1 MLLDN
6 IKKSL
11 GATSPGVRTA
21 GVTLIGTL
29 YLYNNGIISLFDD
42 QKPTIKSQIDAEI
55 EKYINQ
61 KPPRPTRGSITKS
74 ASKQSLEEDDSQD
87 NSQASDAPKSD
98 NTPKVD
104 VSNQITEALLNELND
119 KNWKVRIEGLTK
131 IMNIINENK
140 SISNIGD
147 LPIALAPRLV
157 DANSRIAQTTLQ
169 VCEALGKAME
179 GHAKP
184 HVRTLLP
191 NILQGLGDSKTWI
204 RQAAMSCM
212 NTWGDCVG
220 YKEFFDNEMIADA
233 LKTGSPTLRIE
244 LWLWIAE
251 KLPGVKPKTI
261 AKEELC
267 CCVPYLYS
275 NLEDRNAD
283 VRKNAQ
289 EAVLAI
295 MLHLGYES
303 MLKQSEKFKVC
314 ILYTF
319 MILKPHPTYFLPETF
334 LVQ

>member
-6 IKKSL
+6 IKKAL

-74 ASKQSLEEDDSQD
+74 ASKQSLEDDDSQD

-147 LPIALAPRLV
+147 LPIALVPRLV

-212 NTWGDCVG
+212 NTWGDSVG

-261 AKEELC
+261 AKEELV

-314 ILYTF
+314 ILQTF
-319 MILKPHPTYFLPETF
+319 MILKPHPTYFLLETF
-334 LVQ
+334 LV